1 MDEYVF
7 KILELADKA
16 YKKNEV
22 PVGAIVVFNNK
33 IVSQAYNK
41 RTKYSDITNHAEIM
55 AIRKA
60 AKKLG
65 DWRLDKCDL
74 YVTLEPCNMCKEVIK
89 QSRLRNVYYLIEKL
103 DYKKEYNKTVF
114 EKIAEKESY
123 QQLKYKEKLSSFFK
137 YKCKR

>member
-1 MDEYVF
+1 MLF
-7 KILELADKA
+7 RS
-16 YKKNEV
+16 
-22 PVGAIVVFNNK
+22 VGAIVVFNNK

-103 DYKKEYNKTVF
+103 DYKKDYNKTVF

>member
-1 MDEYVF
+1 
-7 KILELADKA
+7 
-16 YKKNEV
+16 
-22 PVGAIVVFNNK
+22 
-33 IVSQAYNK
+33 
-41 RTKYSDITNHAEIM
+41 M

-65 DWRLDKCDL
+65 DWRLNKCDL

-103 DYKKEYNKTVF
+103 EYKKDYNKTVF
-114 EKIAEKESY
+114 EKITEKESF
-123 QQLKYKEKLSSFFK
+123 QQLKYKEKLSAFFK